1 MEQNVRLMVDAE
13 QTYFQPAIS
22 RLTLDMQRLYNKEK
36 PIILNT
42 YQCYLK
48 VGACISCHSC
58 DRPNGI
64 RFLYVKRVNS
74 VDLQGEEFIDLI
86 KLPNINIQY
95 RTPLTRTKSN
105 FPRT

>member
-1 MEQNVRLMVDAE
+1 MVDAE

-48 VGACISCHSC
+48 VRA
-58 DRPNGI
+58 
-64 RFLYVKRVNS
+64 LY
-74 VDLQGEEFIDLI
+74 FILAI
-86 KLPNINIQY
+86 APLRKVFIQMSGVMA
-95 RTPLTRTKSN
+95 RA
-105 FPRT
+105 

>member
-48 VGACISCHSC
+48 VSDSSLIFFH
-58 DRPNGI
+58 N
-64 RFLYVKRVNS
+64 KRRQNFV
-74 VDLQGEEFIDLI
+74 VQLC
-86 KLPNINIQY
+86 
-95 RTPLTRTKSN
+95 KS
-105 FPRT
+105 

>member
-48 VGACISCHSC
+48 VSASYFILAIAPSIFAECSFGYLALWRALIILI
-58 DRPNGI
+58 N
-64 RFLYVKRVNS
+64 KRYKQTS
-74 VDLQGEEFIDLI
+74 TLILLQLE
-86 KLPNINIQY
+86 
-95 RTPLTRTKSN
+95 T
-105 FPRT
+105 

>member
-22 RLTLDMQRLYNKEK
+22 RLTLDMQRLYNREK

-48 VGACISCHSC
+48 VGKALFKCFELGN
-58 DRPNGI
+58 PNLI
-64 RFLYVKRVNS
+64 YR
-74 VDLQGEEFIDLI
+74 QGPTLHRERGTTA
-86 KLPNINIQY
+86 P
-95 RTPLTRTKSN
+95 
-105 FPRT
+105 